1 MTSPTPA
8 IAVAIFADPA
18 RQRLWRS
25 IASVAAQTLPPAQIV
40 VVGRE
45 SADGLADWLRLR
57 WPGVELCI
65 VPDGADP
72 GRCAAAAITAPL
84 VAMLEAGQHWQP
96 EHLARLAAAPGE
108 GLTAVS
114 ELPTAWPA
122 TATLAEPPPDRETMD
137 AALAGLPAGDG
148 AALLDLR
155 AAAEPAGLLDLLGL
169 SASLGA
175 LGRTVRALSL
185 AELSW
190 AALEALP
197 AGTPLLVHL
206 GAPLDLRRASEQ
218 LCIEELARRAG
229 DRPVRLIL
237 QGLGPSP
244 PKLRSRLLEAV
255 AAHPDLELWV
265 GDAVSRRYAMSVL
278 ERRRIRLVAPP
289 MLSLVPMLRELGRLV
304 EPAMLGAGPATPD
317 LSGRMASHAAWW
329 QGFDRETAHRV
340 GLTLARVLGLW
351 RWLKGPLLQQAWLT
365 ALVGWAAVRAAEP
378 RERTDELDLAL
389 FTALCGRKIVLAPDG
404 GKVRDLVSTWRDRLA
419 LEGIEIG

>member
-1 MTSPTPA
+1 MTSATPA
-8 IAVAIFADPA
+8 IAVVISADPA
-18 RQRLWRS
+18 RRRLWRS
-25 IASVAAQTLPPAQIV
+25 VASVAAQTLPPAQIV

-57 WPGVELCI
+57 WPGVELCT

-84 VAMLEAGQHWQP
+84 VATLESGQHWQP
-96 EHLARLAAAPGE
+96 QHLEQLAATPGG
-108 GLTAVS
+108 GLTAVA
-114 ELPTAWPA
+114 ELPAAWPA
-122 TATLAEPPPDRETMD
+122 TAAEPPPDREAME
-137 AALAGLPAGDG
+137 AALASLPTGGA

-169 SASLGA
+169 AASLGA
-175 LGRTVRALSL
+175 EGRTVRALTL

-218 LCIEELARRAG
+218 LCIEELLRRAG
-229 DRPVRLIL
+229 DRPVRLIV

-255 AAHPDLELWV
+255 TGHPDLELWV
-265 GDAVSRRYAMSVL
+265 SDAVSRRYAMSVL
-278 ERRRIRLVAPP
+278 ERRRVRLVAPP
-289 MLSLVPMLRELGRLV
+289 MLALAPVLRELCRLV

-317 LSGRMASHAAWW
+317 LSGRMGSHAAWW
-329 QGFDRETAHRV
+329 QGFDREAAHRV

-351 RWLKGPLLQQAWLT
+351 RWLKGSLLQQAWLT

-404 GKVRDLVSTWRDRLA
+404 GKMRDVVSTWRDRLA
-419 LEGIEIG
+419 LEGIEVG